1 MYIYPSKINDQNK
14 YVRIP
19 NFPENLNIL
28 QTKKLLSFMMQLNQ
42 TLHPKATS
50 YKKNIKIHAYL
61 NYLGKRPCYV
71 LNQIKT
77 KND

>member
-1 MYIYPSKINDQNK
+1 
-14 YVRIP
+14 
-19 NFPENLNIL
+19 
-28 QTKKLLSFMMQLNQ
+28 MMQLNQ